1 MNVFIE
7 ILLVLSYTFLFLW
20 VINKWRFIQESG
32 IPSHWLSGLFLLK
45 LGVGFILYIVYT
57 EFYSVRE
64 EADIFKYFDDS
75 LVVYNSL
82 WKNPIDYL
90 RLVFFK
96 APTADYFFDHY
107 YVKMNHWSNPN
118 DSIFYGDSILMI
130 KANAILRLFSF
141 GSFHVHSIFFN
152 FLSFVGLIGV
162 FRAFKSFF
170 FCRKEWLIGVVFC
183 LPSVLFWSSSVLK
196 EGILLLLIG
205 VLCFQLM
212 TLKKKEELNLK
223 SLSLI
228 LVVIFFLSLL
238 KFYVVAAIAVPLVA
252 FLISL
257 LTQTKK
263 VLFIYLGTLF
273 CFSLLFF
280 NSSLVNVLVLKQ
292 QDFLDLV
299 SNTKAASS
307 YEITSLKPDV
317 FSVLKAVP
325 NGVLNCF
332 VRPFPS
338 SSLSIMAIPAIIENI
353 IILLGIGFITPQLL
367 KRKNWKA
374 EHLNGLLFML
384 FFIFILFAIIGI
396 TTPVAGA
403 LVRYKVAALPFLGIV
418 ILYFYQPKLNK

>member
-7 ILLVLSYTFLFLW
+7 ILLVLSYTFLFIW

-32 IPSHWLSGLFLLK
+32 IPRHWLSGLFLLK
-45 LGVGFILYIVYT
+45 LGVGFILYIIYT
-57 EFYSVRE
+57 DFYSVRE

-82 WKNPIDYL
+82 WENPLDYL
-90 RLVFFK
+90 RLVFSK
-96 APTADYFFDHY
+96 APATDYFFDHY
-107 YVKMNHWSNPN
+107 YVKMNHWANPN

-130 KANAILRLFSF
+130 KANAVLRLFSF

-162 FRAFKSFF
+162 YRAFKPFLFS
-170 FCRKEWLIGVVFC
+170 RKEWLIAVVFC

-196 EGILLLLIG
+196 ESILLLLIG

-212 TLKKKEELNLK
+212 TSKKREGLNLK

-228 LVVIFFLSLL
+228 LVAIFFLSLL
-238 KFYVVAAIAVPLVA
+238 KFYVVAAITVPLVA
-252 FLISL
+252 FLINL

-263 VLFIYLGTLF
+263 VLFVYLVTLF

-280 NSSLVNVLVLKQ
+280 NSSLVNILVLKQ

-307 YEITSLKPDV
+307 YEIPLLQADF
-317 FSVLKAVP
+317 FSILKAVP
-325 NGVLNCF
+325 TGILNCF
-332 VRPFPS
+332 IRPIPS
-338 SSLSIMAIPAIIENI
+338 SSLSIMAIPAIVENI
-353 IILLGIGFITPQLL
+353 IILLGIGLIIPQLL
-367 KRKNWKA
+367 KRENWKV
-374 EHLNGLLFML
+374 EHLNGLMFIL
-384 FFIFILFAIIGI
+384 FFISILFAIIGI

-403 LVRYKVAALPFLGIV
+403 LVRYKVAALPFLGII
-418 ILYFYQPKLNK
+418 ILYFYQPKLNN